1 MVKKFL
7 ILFSVIVFMGNI
19 LSCKVKG
26 GEKKIDEEIQLPQ
39 PKTRGKISLEESIL
53 KRHSVRDFSK
63 RILSREQISQLLWAA
78 YGEKHDAKTGAT
90 KTVPSAGAAYPMET
104 YLVSSQ
110 GFFHYFPQ
118 NHKLVK
124 LKNID
129 LRSSL
134 SKAALRQGCV
144 SSAGVNIVI
153 TCVYDRICGRYKKRG
168 IKYAYIE
175 AGHIAQNIHLQAV
188 CLGLSSVAV
197 GAFSD
202 EAVQKVLDLP
212 NDHIPV
218 YIIPVGYP
226 KKK

>member
-1 MVKKFL
+1 M
-7 ILFSVIVFMGNI
+7 
-19 LSCKVKG
+19 
-26 GEKKIDEEIQLPQ
+26 EI
-39 PKTRGKISLEESIL
+39 
-53 KRHSVRDFSK
+53 
-63 RILSREQISQLLWAA
+63 
-78 YGEKHDAKTGAT
+78 
-90 KTVPSAGAAYPMET
+90 

-124 LKNID
+124 LKDID

-134 SKAALRQGCV
+134 SEAALGQGCV
-144 SSAGVNIVI
+144 SSADANIVI
-153 TCVYDRICGRYKKRG
+153 TCVYDRICGKYKKRG
-168 IKYAYIE
+168 IRYASVE

-188 CLGLSSVAV
+188 CLGLGSVAV

-202 EAVQKVLDLP
+202 EIVQKVLDLP
-212 NDHIPV
+212 EEHIPL

>member
-1 MVKKFL
+1 MFKKIF
-7 ILFSVIVFMGNI
+7 IFFSIIIFIGNI

-26 GEKKIDEEIQLPQ
+26 GEKRMSEEIQLPE

-53 KRHSVRDFSK
+53 RRYSVRDFSK
-63 RILSREQISQLLWAA
+63 RTLSREQISQLLWAA
-78 YGEKHDAKTGAT
+78 YGKKYDAKTGAT
-90 KTVPSAGAAYPMET
+90 KTVSSAGAVYPMEI

-110 GFFHYFPQ
+110 GLFHYFSQ

-124 LKNID
+124 LKDID

-134 SKAALRQGCV
+134 SEAALGQYCV
-144 SSAGVNIVI
+144 RSAGVNIVI
-153 TCVYDRICGRYKKRG
+153 TCVYDRICGKYKKRG
-168 IKYAYIE
+168 IRYADVE

-188 CLGLSSVAV
+188 CLGLGSVAV

-212 NDHIPV
+212 REHIPL
-218 YIIPVGYP
+218 YIISVGYP